1 MEKAIWNCKEIKE
14 DEVLKLISSS
24 GVPRAIAQIL
34 TARGITKESYHAF
47 ISPQLSGLSDPFQL
61 PGIHDAAERIWSA
74 IANKE
79 KILIFGDYD
88 TDGVT
93 STAILIKT
101 LAENGAEVESF
112 LPHRFED
119 GYGFSVDS
127 LEKVISKI
135 KPSLIITVDCG
146 INGVDTVEVANKK
159 GVDVIITDHHEP
171 AEEVPDALAVIN
183 PKLHNNINGLNVLAG
198 VGISFKLC
206 HGFIKYGRKNNLGGN
221 RTDLKKILDLV
232 ALGTVADIVPLL
244 GENRILVNTGL
255 KVLTTQVRPGIR
267 ALCEAT
273 NINSEITPTHIAF
286 NLAPRLNA
294 AGRFGSPNEALNL
307 LKTNNIVEAYKIA
320 DELNSY
326 NILRKETE
334 NEIYLEAAEQIATHE
349 VHGEL
354 EGAALVAGKDWHQ
367 GVIGI
372 VASRL
377 SRDYFRPSI
386 VLSIEGDTASGSG
399 RSIGNISLIDLLND
413 TSDYLLQYGGHP
425 LAAGLS
431 LETTKIP
438 DFFKAFNK
446 TLKKYSTPDTFI
458 PAIDF
463 DGEIQ
468 LYGLDDEF
476 FTHLQKLKPF
486 GCGNREPILR
496 INRLTPQYIASA
508 AEKHTRGTLLDRDSR
523 AIKFIAFN
531 QDITTMPKSKCWDVL
546 ATPQINVYR
555 GTESYQLQIVD
566 FKDSESV

>member
-1 MEKAIWNCKEIKE
+1 MKKVVWKCREINIK
-14 DEVLKLISSS
+14 DVNKLMSSS
-24 GVPRAIAQIL
+24 GVPRAIAQVL
-34 TARGITKESYHAF
+34 TARGITEENYHAF
-47 ISPQLSGLSDPFQL
+47 TSPQLSGLSDPFQL
-61 PGIHDAAERIWSA
+61 PGIHDASKRIWSA
-74 IANKE
+74 IAKKE

-93 STAILIKT
+93 STAILMKT
-101 LAENGAEVESF
+101 LSENGAVVDSF

-119 GYGFSVDS
+119 GYGFSVES
-127 LEKVISKI
+127 LEKVIPEVN
-135 KPSLIITVDCG
+135 PSLIITVDCG
-146 INGVDTVEVANKK
+146 INGVDTVEAANKK
-159 GVDVIITDHHEP
+159 NIDIIITDHHEP
-171 AEEVPDALAVIN
+171 AEVVPAALAVIN
-183 PKLHNNINGLNVLAG
+183 PKLHNNINGLNILAG

-206 HGFIKYGRKNNLGGN
+206 HGFIKYGRMNNLGGN

-244 GENRILVNTGL
+244 GENRILVNAGL
-255 KVLTTQVRPGIR
+255 KVLATQVRPGIR

-273 NINSEITPTHIAF
+273 NINNEITPTHIAF

-307 LKTNNIVEAYKIA
+307 LKTENIIDAYKIA

-334 NEIYLEAAEQIATHE
+334 NEIYHVAAEQITANKID
-349 VHGEL
+349 GEL
-354 EGAALVAGKDWHQ
+354 KGAALVAGKDWHQ

-399 RSIGNISLIDLLND
+399 RSIGNISLIDLLNE

-431 LETTKIP
+431 LATARIP

-446 TLKKYSTPDTFI
+446 VLEKYSTPATFI

-463 DGEIQ
+463 EGEIE
-468 LYGLDDEF
+468 LKKVDADF
-476 FTHLQKLKPF
+476 FKHLHALEPF
-486 GCGNREPILR
+486 GCGNREPIFR
-496 INRLTPQYIASA
+496 INGLTPQHIAPA
-508 AEKHTRGTLLDRDSR
+508 AEKHTRGTLLDRDHL

-531 QDITTMPKSKCWDVL
+531 QEISTMPTSEYWDVL

-555 GTESYQLQIVD
+555 GVKSHQLQIID
-566 FKDSESV
+566 FKNSEY